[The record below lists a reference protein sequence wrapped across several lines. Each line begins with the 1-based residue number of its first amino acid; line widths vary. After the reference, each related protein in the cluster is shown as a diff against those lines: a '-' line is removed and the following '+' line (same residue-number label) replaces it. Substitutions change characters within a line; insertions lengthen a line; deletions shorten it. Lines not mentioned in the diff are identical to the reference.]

1 MANAWMWAVA
11 AGGVLGAA
19 WVIVLWKAVGLLR
32 SLAGLEDRVARLTD
46 ALALLADTTETGF
59 RSLTEQMV
67 PVAAAS
73 APGPRRAEQAIRTT
87 TGRVVRASNVS
98 ATMEIGMI
106 HTGTASTDCFM
117 SLRPSVSSVCRRS
130 ACRVDIKRFVVSS
143 QPISAW
149 RIELLP

>member
-87 TGRVVRASNVS
+87 TGRVVRASKQGQTAVEIAAAEQVS
-98 ATMEIGMI
+98 EGEVR
-106 HTGTASTDCFM
+106 
-117 SLRPSVSSVCRRS
+117 LRLNLAQAAARS
-130 ACRVDIKRFVVSS
+130 AAAAALPARKAQKRKGDNG
-143 QPISAW
+143 PLRSA
-149 RIELLP
+149 

>member
-32 SLAGLEDRVARLTD
+32 SLAGLEDRVARLTEEI
-46 ALALLADTTETGF
+46 ALLADTTETGF

-67 PVAAAS
+67 PVAAAP

-87 TGRVVRASNVS
+87 TGRVVRASKQGQTAVEIAAAEQVS
-98 ATMEIGMI
+98 EGEVR
-106 HTGTASTDCFM
+106 
-117 SLRPSVSSVCRRS
+117 LRLNLAQAAARS
-130 ACRVDIKRFVVSS
+130 AAAAALPARKAQKRKGDNG
-143 QPISAW
+143 PLRSA
-149 RIELLP
+149 

>member
-67 PVAAAS
+67 PVAAAP

-87 TGRVVRASNVS
+87 TGRVVRASKQGQTAVEIAAAEQVS
-98 ATMEIGMI
+98 EGEVR
-106 HTGTASTDCFM
+106 
-117 SLRPSVSSVCRRS
+117 LRLNLAQAAARS
-130 ACRVDIKRFVVSS
+130 AAAAALPARKTQKRKGDNG
-143 QPISAW
+143 PLRSA
-149 RIELLP
+149 